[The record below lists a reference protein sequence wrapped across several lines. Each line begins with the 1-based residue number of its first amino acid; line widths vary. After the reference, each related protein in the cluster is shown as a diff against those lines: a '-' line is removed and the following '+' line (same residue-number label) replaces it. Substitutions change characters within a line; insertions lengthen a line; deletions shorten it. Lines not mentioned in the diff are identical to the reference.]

1 MNKYLSLHYINT
13 FSYHS
18 APGSID
24 DDHVY
29 ERTNPQYLEL
39 LEIPHERHYSDIKE
53 EEDEL
58 QLSQSDDED
67 DYEKID

>member
-1 MNKYLSLHYINT
+1 MNEYFLFHDFNS

-18 APGSID
+18 APESME

-39 LEIPHERHYSDIKE
+39 SEVPQERHYSDIKE

-58 QLSQSDDED
+58 QLSRNDDWE
-67 DYEKID
+67 DYEEID